1 MSIYASLC
9 VHIQICAV
17 GKLPNLPFWARF
29 TPNHCHCP
37 FSSSA
42 RSQGGHTWLVL
53 LLLLRSTWAR
63 SGASYWLAWE
73 KRKGGCVETLHSEA
87 EVRESEDTQPWL
99 SPTGRLQRYYADWR
113 RGIPPHAR
121 GSRYV
126 CAFRIF
132 VLHTHTKI
140 SFSVFGLAVRRW
152 KVEVLQLW
160 LFTAETVVCLQL
172 EVQHLDRFSFS
183 ASLC

>member
-1 MSIYASLC
+1 MGGSWNTQREVSVPMHVNTFNMEIFAPTSLGKYEYIASLC

-99 SPTGRLQRYYADWR
+99 SPTGRLQRFYADWR

-132 VLHTHTKI
+132 VLHTH
-140 SFSVFGLAVRRW
+140 
-152 KVEVLQLW
+152 
-160 LFTAETVVCLQL
+160 
-172 EVQHLDRFSFS
+172 
-183 ASLC
+183 